1 MKGLF
6 VFIIGI
12 FSFFISVVWM
22 LVKAF
27 GNIAAQPGSR
37 QWDSLVNRLR
47 TVLEQEKANLIPWD
61 GKDLMPLLSL
71 SNLKNHSKWYETGST
86 RKGTIDTIYQEPVI
100 AVAEISLGKSKIAV
114 ARTSNQEFVYRI
126 KDKDVEIWVNSQP
139 YAVLSGGALLASGKN
154 SKLLAQIQANNDE
167 RSLPVALGNQ
177 TTLTLSNPALPPLS
191 PNPRAMLLLRDLN
204 AEEETAALSL
214 AILYQLRNDKK

>member
-6 VFIIGI
+6 VFIIGS
-12 FSFFISVVWM
+12 FSFIFSVVWM
-22 LVKAF
+22 LAKAF
-27 GNIAAQPGSR
+27 GSIAAQPGTR
-37 QWDSLVNRLR
+37 QWDSLVTRLR
-47 TVLEQEKANLIPWD
+47 ALLEKDKANIIPWD

-71 SNLKNHSKWYETGST
+71 GNLKNQHKWYETSNI

-100 AVAEISLGKSKIAV
+100 AIAEIGLGKTKVAV
-114 ARTSNQEFVYRI
+114 ARTSSQEFVFRI
-126 KDKDVEIWVNSQP
+126 KEKDVEIWVNSQP
-139 YAVLSGGALLASGKN
+139 FAVLSGGALLASGKN
-154 SKLLAQIQANNDE
+154 SKLLAQIQANDDE

-177 TTLTLSNPALPPLS
+177 TTLTLSNPQLPPLS

-214 AILYQLRNDKK
+214 AILYQLRKK

>member
-6 VFIIGI
+6 VFIFGV
-12 FSFFISVVWM
+12 FSFILSVVWM
-22 LVKAF
+22 LAKAF
-27 GNIAAQPGSR
+27 GNISAQPGTR

-47 TVLEQEKANLIPWD
+47 SILEKSMLIPWD
-61 GKDLMPLLSL
+61 GKDLMPLMSL
-71 SNLKNHSKWYETGST
+71 GNFKKHNKWYETGNT

-100 AVAEISLGKSKIAV
+100 AIAEISLGKSKVAV
-114 ARTSNQEFVYRI
+114 ARTSTQEFVFRI
-126 KDKDVEIWVNSQP
+126 KDKDVEIWVDSKP

-214 AILYQLRNDKK
+214 AILYQLRNDKRIS

>member
-1 MKGLF
+1 LGWQR
-6 VFIIGI
+6 
-12 FSFFISVVWM
+12 SDAATFFE
-22 LVKAF
+22 
-27 GNIAAQPGSR
+27 QP
-37 QWDSLVNRLR
+37 Q
-47 TVLEQEKANLIPWD
+47 KP
-61 GKDLMPLLSL
+61 
-71 SNLKNHSKWYETGST
+71 
-86 RKGTIDTIYQEPVI
+86 
-100 AVAEISLGKSKIAV
+100 VAEISLGKSKIAV